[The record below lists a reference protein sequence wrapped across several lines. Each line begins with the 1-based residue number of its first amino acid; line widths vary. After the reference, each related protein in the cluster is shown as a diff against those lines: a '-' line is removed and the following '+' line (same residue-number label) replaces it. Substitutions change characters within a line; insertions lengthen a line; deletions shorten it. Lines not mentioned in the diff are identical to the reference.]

1 MKTTE
6 RRSKMTETTHEAGP
20 TLFGGVVLD
29 LMRERELADA
39 SELDLDRL
47 DLRALR
53 RHFDGENAQHRRRMP
68 AHVADALEASDEE
81 MVRMAVAYMGYSPQ
95 LLNA

>member
-1 MKTTE
+1 
-6 RRSKMTETTHEAGP
+6 MTNGP

-29 LMRERELADA
+29 LMRERNIADA

-53 RHFDGENAQHRRRMP
+53 RHFDGENVSHRRRMP

-81 MVRMAVAYMGYSPQ
+81 MVRMGMAWLGWGRSLAD
-95 LLNA
+95 A